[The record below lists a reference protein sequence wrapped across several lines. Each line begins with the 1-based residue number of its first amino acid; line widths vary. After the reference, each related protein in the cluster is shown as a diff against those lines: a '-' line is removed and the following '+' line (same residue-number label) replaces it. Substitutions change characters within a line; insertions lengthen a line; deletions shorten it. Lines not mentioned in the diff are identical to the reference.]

1 MENSSRC
8 FIDQI
13 FWFTSASYTASA
25 VRNLLS
31 WTVYPPGS
39 IILNQIL
46 QIEILSTRCASC
58 QVLVKTIFICA
69 IFVLSVLAI
78 GMEKAMAPHS
88 STLAW
93 KIPWMEEP
101 GRL

>member
-1 MENSSRC
+1 MENFSRC

-46 QIEILSTRCASC
+46 QIEILSTRCASF
-58 QVLVKTIFICA
+58 QVLVKTIFLCA

-78 GMEKAMAPHS
+78 WYGEGNRTPLQYSCLENPMDGG
-88 STLAW
+88 AW
-93 KIPWMEEP
+93 
-101 GRL
+101 